1 MRAPMSRKRRILLIL
16 FGALAGL
23 ALLVTSQLV
32 CISAYLAHGIAVE
45 TCPDGDVV
53 QTVSVESYNLRRRV
67 EGWVTVRAFGN
78 YTTAAADGARAAEV
92 VRGVDQELYFVKPG
106 GEELALKPR
115 EGWKDGSASVAL
127 PEVPDGEYILRA
139 KVSTPIGDTVQDV
152 PLPVFAPA
160 KVHVITDRP
169 LYEPGNVVQ
178 FRAVALRAKDLAPLD
193 GRPGR
198 WIVTDPNGEV
208 MLEEKSPAKELG
220 IASGSFPLDKG
231 AAEGDWRVAWSSGAA
246 EDTVTFRVEPFSLP
260 RFSIEASPAKP
271 YYRANEK
278 PVIRGKVRYSSGAP
292 VRDAEVEIVWSI
304 NGSWPPPAEWME
316 STLPKRAST
325 DASGGFELDLP
336 RIPGDLRGKS
346 TLFARLAAT
355 DPAKDRVEGS
365 ASVLLSE
372 DAIAVSAVTELD
384 DGLVQGFNNRIYL
397 RVTSASGAVLSNTE
411 LTVKRA
417 WEQNDKG
424 IKAMTDEDGVASL
437 QVDPGPPI
445 NVVIPPMP
453 WRPPPRPP
461 AIARTNAIDL
471 ITEDSPPLADLRAMD
486 SWTPAIAPCTRFVES
501 SESTQVGVRVDPTGA
516 IDTVTHDGRPFS
528 RCVAASLNGKRLAPT
543 GKNRI
548 YQIEFAGQ
556 STLPTMAANINGT
569 PFMPPP
575 LEQALHVAA
584 LDARTCL
591 PRNVESG
598 MLPRM
603 MLWKYDGK
611 KREFSARFA
620 DDPDAEG
627 TPSAAVAACAEAKL
641 SKPSIAWPSARQ
653 LEEEGEEGTSESVAI
668 GFARFTVDP
677 AASDAS
683 MRPQATT
690 MLGYELAI
698 TARTVATG
706 EAKAEEL
713 GKTKLFIS
721 PGQIPYVR
729 LRAST
734 VLAEPGQEIEVAIL
748 RGPSFSGEIP
758 EKLYLSHET
767 GSIEGK
773 VDPKTKTVKF
783 AIPGDGQGWYALDFS
798 NARALVYV
806 KPRSDLVVS
815 VKPGADTYAP
825 GDTATLTVS
834 TRSRG
839 NGTAAAVGLFGVDSS
854 LGQLTSLPGADDMAR
869 VRPKAEMRSSAF
881 DVLDASAL
889 ALGRIR
895 GANAAAAT
903 VLRVASVPAYV
914 DLDASVNASGQ
925 GTFDPIEPLTDH
937 FYAALAELHDRTRD
951 WEQTSP
957 PGEQITPAVMAKLWN
972 AALDACERKK
982 ISVDDAYGRRLRLHR
997 LPADLLALTDPR
1009 AVVVDGTRLPEDIE
1023 NWPAWVAKE
1032 KP

>member
-1 MRAPMSRKRRILLIL
+1 MTRKRRILLIL

-67 EGWVTVRAFGN
+67 EGWVNVRAFAN
-78 YTTAAADGARAAEV
+78 YTTAAADGAREAEV
-92 VRGVDQELYFVKPG
+92 VRGVDRELYFVKAG
-106 GEELALKPR
+106 GEEVLLTPR
-115 EGWKDGSASVAL
+115 EGWKDGSAAIAL
-127 PEVPDGEYILRA
+127 PDVPDGEYILRA
-139 KVSTPIGDTVQDV
+139 KVDTPIGKTVQDV
-152 PLPVFAPA
+152 ALPVLAPA
-160 KVHVITDRP
+160 KIHVITDRP

-208 MLEEKSPAKELG
+208 MLEEKSPAKEFG
-220 IASGSFPLDKG
+220 IAGGSFPLDQG
-231 AAEGDWRVAWSSGAA
+231 AIEGDWRVAWTSGAA
-246 EDTVTFRVEPFSLP
+246 EDTVTFRVEPFTLP
-260 RFSIEASPAKP
+260 RFSIEASAVKP

-278 PVIRGKVRYSSGAP
+278 PLIRGKVRYSSGAP
-292 VRDAEVEIVWSI
+292 VRDAEVEISWSI
-304 NGSWPPPAEWME
+304 NGSWPAPPEWME

-325 DASGGFELDLP
+325 DASGNFELDLP
-336 RIPGDLRGKS
+336 RVPGDLRGKN

-397 RVTSASGAVLSNTE
+397 RVTSAAGAVLSNTE

-417 WEQNDKG
+417 WEPNDKG
-424 IKAMTDEDGVASL
+424 ITAMTDEDGVASL

-461 AIARTNAIDL
+461 ELARFGAVEL
-471 ITEDSPPLADLRAMD
+471 ISGESPPLADLRAMD
-486 SWTPAIAPCTRFVES
+486 AWTAALAPCTRFVQS
-501 SESTQVGVRVDPTGA
+501 SENAPVSMRVDPAGV
-516 IDTVTHDGRPFS
+516 IDTVTSDARAFS
-528 RCVAASLNGKRLAPT
+528 RCIAAALRTKRLAAT
-543 GKNRI
+543 GRNRI
-548 YQIEFAGQ
+548 YQLEYSGQ
-556 STLPTMAANINGT
+556 STQPSMAVNIEST
-569 PFMPPP
+569 PFSPPE
-575 LEQALHVAA
+575 LELALNVAA
-584 LDARTCL
+584 LDARSCL
-591 PRNVESG
+591 PRDVESG

-603 MLWKYDGK
+603 MIWKYDAQ
-611 KREFSARFA
+611 KRDFSARFA

-627 TPSAAVAACAEAKL
+627 TPSAAVAGCAEAKL
-641 SKPSIAWPSARQ
+641 LKPSIAWPNLRQ
-653 LEEEGEEGTSESVAI
+653 LEADLEDAAMESPGYVAI
-668 GFARFTVDP
+668 GFARFSVEP
-677 AASDAS
+677 AASDS
-683 MRPQATT
+683 MMRPQATT
-690 MLGYELAI
+690 ALGYELAI
-698 TARTVATG
+698 TARTAAKG
-706 EAKAEEL
+706 DAKAEEL
-713 GKTKLFIS
+713 GKTKLFIA

-773 VDPKTKTVKF
+773 VDPKTKIVKF
-783 AIPGDGQGWYALDFS
+783 AIPADGRGWYALEFS
-798 NARALVYV
+798 NARALIYV
-806 KPRSDLVVS
+806 KPRSDLEVS
-815 VKPGADTYAP
+815 VRPNEPTYAP
-825 GDTATLTVS
+825 GEYAVLHVS
-834 TRSRG
+834 TKSQG

-854 LGQLTSLPGADDMAR
+854 LAQLAALPGADDMAR

-914 DLDASVNASGQ
+914 DLDASVNASGR
-925 GTFDPIEPLTDH
+925 GAFDPLEPLTDH
-937 FYAALAELHDRTRD
+937 FYAALAELHDQTRE
-951 WEQTSP
+951 WETKAP
-957 PGEQITPAVMAKLWN
+957 AGEQMTPATMAKLWN
-972 AALDACERKK
+972 AALDACEKK
-982 ISVDDAYGRRLRLHR
+982 EISVDDAYGRRLRLHR

-1009 AVVVDGTRLPEDIE
+1009 AVVVEGTRLPEDVE